1 MSRVTDRKCGLN
13 RFFLSEQFPAS
24 CINRSGDWRAV
35 RLNRFFLSE
44 QFPASGVSFAC
55 GGLTLSQSLL
65 PQRTVSGTA
74 KWKCRS
80 TCPDQVSIASS
91 SANSFRRSI
100 LQTPRARSSTSQS
113 LLPQRTVSG
122 YGKQRSKIIKRLCLN
137 RFFLSE
143 QFPAAGNAF
152 ANRLFGRVSIASSS
166 ANSFRRI
173 SRQSQRHHHR
183 QSLNRFFLSEQF
195 PAKSYVL
202 LGGTYTPSQS
212 LLPQRTVSGAEAGWR
227 HLLLPQ

>member
-113 LLPQRTVSG
+113 LLPQRTGSG
-122 YGKQRSKIIKRLCLN
+122 TRLQPQPFFIRRLSLNRFFLSEQFPAETALTPSLACLGSLN

-143 QFPAAGNAF
+143 QFPAA
-152 ANRLFGRVSIASSS
+152 
-166 ANSFRRI
+166 RI
-173 SRQSQRHHHR
+173 ST
-183 QSLNRFFLSEQF
+183 
-195 PAKSYVL
+195 VL
-202 LGGTYTPSQS
+202 
-212 LLPQRTVSGAEAGWR
+212 
-227 HLLLPQ
+227 